1 MSELPGTKTVTI
13 GKIAGAHGVRGEFR
27 IVPLT
32 DFPSRFEEMDRLEL
46 YSPEGWHKMSLDI
59 VSMRFQ
65 EGKGVY
71 LAKAS
76 GIVDRDDAEAMKG
89 LSIKIPAQERVT
101 LPEDSFWV
109 DDILGLSVE
118 DEESGEIL
126 GVICE
131 IFPTGGNDV
140 YVVKTPEG
148 SQKMLP
154 AIREVVRL
162 VDLERGVILV
172 RLLDGLWD

>member
-1 MSELPGTKTVTI
+1 LISWKNEVSELPGTKTVTI
-13 GKIAGAHGVRGEFR
+13 GKIAGAHGVRG
-27 IVPLT
+27 